1 MISNIK
7 LSGVA
12 VESMPS
18 SFRAGHFVSARAG
31 QAVAAR
37 AAVVAAARAG
47 WAAADGVGAVAVAAA
62 PAAGRHQ
69 LVANAVWPPVAGLA
83 PQHKRRT
90 AATPRV
96 SVDWSPT

>member
-18 SFRAGHFVSARAG
+18 SFRAGYLLSARAG
-31 QAVAAR
+31 QAVPAR
-37 AAVVAAARAG
+37 AAVAAAARAG
-47 WAAADGVGAVAVAAA
+47 WAAAAGVAAVAVAAA
-62 PAAGRHQ
+62 PAGRHQ
-69 LVANAVWPPVAGLA
+69 LVANAVWPPVAGFA

>member
-18 SFRAGHFVSARAG
+18 SFRAGYLLSARAG
-31 QAVAAR
+31 QAVPAR
-37 AAVVAAARAG
+37 AAVAAAVRAG
-47 WAAADGVGAVAVAAA
+47 WAAAAGVAAVAVAAA
-62 PAAGRHQ
+62 PAGRHQ
-69 LVANAVWPPVAGLA
+69 LVANAVWPPVAGFA

>member
-7 LSGVA
+7 LSGVVVA
-12 VESMPS
+12 GMPS
-18 SFRAGHFVSARAG
+18 SFRAGYVFSAPAG
-31 QAVAAR
+31 QPVAAR
-37 AAVVAAARAG
+37 AAVAAAARAG
-47 WAAADGVGAVAVAAA
+47 LAAAAGVGAVAVAAA
-62 PAAGRHQ
+62 PAGRH
-69 LVANAVWPPVAGLA
+69 LLIANAVWPPVAGFA

>member
-12 VESMPS
+12 VTCMPL
-18 SFRAGHFVSARAG
+18 SFRPG

-37 AAVVAAARAG
+37 AGVVPAARVGVVAAA
-47 WAAADGVGAVAVAAA
+47 AA
-62 PAAGRHQ
+62 PAERH
-69 LVANAVWPPVAGLA
+69 LRVANAGWLA
-83 PQHKRRT
+83 ATGTDPQHKRRRT
-90 AATPRV
+90 AATTRV

>member
-18 SFRAGHFVSARAG
+18 SFRAGYLLSARAG
-31 QAVAAR
+31 QAVPAR
-37 AAVVAAARAG
+37 AAVAAAARAG
-47 WAAADGVGAVAVAAA
+47 WAAAAGVAAVAVAAA
-62 PAAGRHQ
+62 PAGRHQ
-69 LVANAVWPPVAGLA
+69 LVANAVWPSVAGFA